1 MPKRGYLLWLR
12 ALTAHVF
19 GATALFALA
28 RTTQASFALS
38 DAYVVKVAAVYGLG
52 TLVCLAFVAA
62 AHPYSRYGPANIV
75 TMIRAMFVT
84 LICGLIGEE
93 PMDRAATFAAFISV
107 VAAVL
112 DGADGRL
119 ARETGMTSR
128 FGARFDMETDSFL
141 VLVLAMLVWQYGK
154 AGAWVLAIGLIRYVF
169 VVAGYALPW
178 LAGPLSPT
186 MRGKAIAVVQM
197 LALAFAIVPAIPP
210 LASTIVAALAL
221 AALVWS
227 FAIDVH
233 RLWRGRA
240 ASSAPIA
247 R

>member
-38 DAYVVKVAAVYGLG
+38 DVYVVKVAAVYGLG
-52 TLVCLAFVAA
+52 TVVCLAFVTAT
-62 AHPYSRYGPANIV
+62 HPYSRYGPANIV

-93 PMDRAATFAAFISV
+93 PTAQAATFAAFVAV

-141 VLVLAMLVWQYGK
+141 VLVLAVLVWQYGK
-154 AGAWVLAIGLIRYVF
+154 AGGWVLAIGLMRYVF
-169 VVAGYALPW
+169 VTAGYALPW

-186 MRGKAIAVVQM
+186 LRGKAVAVVQM
-197 LALAFAIVPAIPP
+197 LALGFAIVPALPT
-210 LASTIVAALAL
+210 LASTVVAALAL
-221 AALVWS
+221 AALAWS
-227 FAIDVH
+227 FAIDVR
-233 RLWRGRA
+233 RLWRARRT
-240 ASSAPIA
+240 SSAPIV